1 MIALFT
7 SISITHDCL
16 ETFLIYYEDVLL
28 YSVYSIKCS
37 VFGTAGR
44 CATLV
49 Y

>member
-7 SISITHDCL
+7 SNSITHDCL
-16 ETFLIYYEDVLL
+16 ETFLIYYEGVLL
-28 YSVYSIKCS
+28 YSIKCS

-44 CATLV
+44 RATLV